1 MLNQRIPRNGT
12 RVSKGER
19 QGRVQRSGH
28 PPGPQGVIV
37 EVRWDDHKI
46 SWHPTSELDEV
57 AP

>member
-1 MLNQRIPRNGT
+1 MLNQRIPSNGT

-19 QGRVQRSGH
+19 QGRVRRTGH

-37 EVRWDDHKI
+37 EVAWDDGMI
-46 SWHPTSELDEV
+46 GWVPASELDEP